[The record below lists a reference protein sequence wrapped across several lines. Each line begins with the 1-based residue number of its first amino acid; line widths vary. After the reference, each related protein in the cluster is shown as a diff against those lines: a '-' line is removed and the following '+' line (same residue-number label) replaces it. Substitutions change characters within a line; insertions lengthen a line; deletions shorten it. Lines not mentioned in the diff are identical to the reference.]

1 MHTLFIIYF
10 DGEMFP
16 SFAFL
21 KKDMI
26 DKYLY
31 ATYTYLC
38 TKYFVHAYK
47 RKTPVGLPANSEKR
61 IDQ

>member
-1 MHTLFIIYF
+1 
-10 DGEMFP
+10 MFP
-16 SFAFL
+16 SCAFL

-26 DKYLY
+26 DKSLY
-31 ATYTYLC
+31 ATYTHLC

-47 RKTPVGLPANSEKR
+47 RKTPVSLPANPEKR